1 MLFGSKGL
9 VGCWAFSCIIGFQ
22 ILSSFQ
28 LVQDG
33 VDDSDD
39 VDDVVVDIDVD
50 IVDDDKL
57 SRVVDNFCR

>member
-1 MLFGSKGL
+1 MAAG
-9 VGCWAFSCIIGFQ
+9 AFSCIIGFQ

>member
-1 MLFGSKGL
+1 MAAG
-9 VGCWAFSCIIGFQ
+9 AFSCIIGFQ

-50 IVDDDKL
+50 VDVVDDDDKL